1 MVHALSEY
9 TPKFADVATV
19 PVESN
24 VEDVVR
30 AAKVVSVKATAIIA
44 KVAIAIIIESL
55 RFSVVFPDS
64 KMIY

>member
-44 KVAIAIIIESL
+44 GVIAIIIESL

-64 KMIY
+64 K